1 MDLCV
6 PEQQQECLE
15 TDRRFPVLELL
26 GQIRD
31 TSPASSRNT
40 SKGALV
46 GESYTLF
53 SAISNGL
60 PLSDVRAS
68 VVAGEVIQKR
78 SYQTRR
84 KIWDAIWRR
93 YLSVC
98 AEWVGGSLAEA
109 TGSGLQSAEYL
120 SLAYLYFA
128 LRDRLVFDFVTQVVS
143 DKWQRQATAI
153 DRSDVLDFLKQQADE
168 FPQIKQWRESTQ
180 KKLASNT
187 LSALRDFGVLR
198 GIQKKYIQRPTIA
211 SETVFHLLCILMA
224 EGLRGQAILSAP
236 DWRLFLWSE
245 TDVVSALSELAQKRW
260 IRFERVGRTVILEMI
275 RMPEVPNEPK

>member
-6 PEQQQECLE
+6 REQQQECLE
-15 TDRRFPVLELL
+15 TDRRFPVMELL

-40 SKGALV
+40 SNGALV
-46 GESYTLF
+46 GENYTLF
-53 SAISNGL
+53 SAVRNGL
-60 PLSDVRAS
+60 PLADVRAS

-84 KIWDAIWRR
+84 KIWDAISRR

-98 AEWVGGSLAEA
+98 ADWVGGSLAEA
-109 TGSGLQSAEYL
+109 SESGLQSAEYL

-128 LRDRLVFDFVTQVVS
+128 LRDHLVFDFVTQVVS

-153 DRSDVLDFLKQQADE
+153 DRYDVLDFLKQQADE
-168 FPQIKQWRESTQ
+168 FPQINRWRESTLQ
-180 KKLASNT
+180 KLASNA
-187 LSALRDFGVLR
+187 LSSLRDFGVLR
-198 GIQKKYIQRPTIA
+198 GIRKKYIQRPTIA

>member
-1 MDLCV
+1 
-6 PEQQQECLE
+6 
-15 TDRRFPVLELL
+15 
-26 GQIRD
+26 
-31 TSPASSRNT
+31 
-40 SKGALV
+40 V

-53 SAISNGL
+53 SAVRNGL
-60 PLSDVRAS
+60 PLADVRAS

-84 KIWDAIWRR
+84 KIWDAISRR

-109 TGSGLQSAEYL
+109 SESGLQSAEYL

-153 DRSDVLDFLKQQADE
+153 DRYDVLEFLKQQADE
-168 FPQIKQWRESTQ
+168 FPQINRWRESTLQ
-180 KKLASNT
+180 KLASNA
-187 LSALRDFGVLR
+187 LSSLRDFGVVR
-198 GIQKKYIQRPTIA
+198 GIRKKYIQRPTIA

-245 TDVVSALSELAQKRW
+245 TEVASALSELAQKRW

>member
-1 MDLCV
+1 V
-6 PEQQQECLE
+6 WAQ
-15 TDRRFPVLELL
+15 
-26 GQIRD
+26 
-31 TSPASSRNT
+31 
-40 SKGALV
+40 
-46 GESYTLF
+46 
-53 SAISNGL
+53 
-60 PLSDVRAS
+60 
-68 VVAGEVIQKR
+68 
-78 SYQTRR
+78 
-84 KIWDAIWRR
+84 
-93 YLSVC
+93 
-98 AEWVGGSLAEA
+98 WVGGSLAEA
-109 TGSGLQSAEYL
+109 TKSGLQSAEYL

-153 DRSDVLDFLKQQADE
+153 DRSNVLDFLVQQADE
-168 FPQIKQWRESTQ
+168 FPRIKQWRESTQ